1 MFFKEI
7 PLGFTRF
14 QIVRQR
20 HPASDYAQKAM
31 AQAFANQ
38 TNLGWPAPGIITG
51 KADQPKMQLHC
62 FKSAIYLRPRAAR
75 RKPVVLALPLG
86 VRIK

>member
-1 MFFKEI
+1 MGAEGSLQKKRSARSASLVFLTPDMFFKEI

-38 TNLGWPAPGIITG
+38 TN
-51 KADQPKMQLHC
+51 
-62 FKSAIYLRPRAAR
+62 
-75 RKPVVLALPLG
+75 
-86 VRIK
+86 